1 MPVTL
6 VNMGKTN
13 MTTMLTLMLFANGVW
28 ASNMQANKE
37 GMIRRESSTSS
48 LSIMSAGDVS
58 EAGVLEV
65 DAVGVK
71 QYTVAGEMM
80 RGASKAQALVLQP
93 VRLRFLTAAMQIP
106 PARGERLKYL
116 SGSSIHKEIPA
127 EGRPSAHDMYQPR

>member
-6 VNMGKTN
+6 VNMSKTN
-13 MTTMLTLMLFANGVW
+13 MTTLLTMVLLANGVW
-28 ASNMQANKE
+28 AANMQADKE

-48 LSIMSAGDVS
+48 LSIMSAGDTR

-65 DAVGVK
+65 DAAGVT
-71 QYTVAGEMM
+71 QYTLAGEMM

-106 PARGERLKYL
+106 PARGDRLKYL
-116 SGSSIHKEIPA
+116 SGLSIHEEIPA
-127 EGRPSAHDMYQPR
+127 EGKPSAYDMYQPC

>member
-48 LSIMSAGDVS
+48 LSDVR
-58 EAGVLEV
+58 EPGVLED
-65 DAVGVK
+65 DAAGVT
-71 QYTVAGEMM
+71 QYTVAGETM
-80 RGASKAQALVLQP
+80 RGASKAQALCFATCW
-93 VRLRFLTAAMQIP
+93 LRFLTDAMQP
-106 PARGERLKYL
+106 PARGERLTYP
-116 SGSSIHKEIPA
+116 SGPSIHKEIPA
-127 EGRPSAHDMYQPR
+127 EGKLRDYDIYSPC